1 MNPIDALA
9 PDELHAYALALKLE
23 AMAFYLPPSEAFL
36 AHLVEGDLLEGWPLG
51 PDDPLTQ
58 RGLRL
63 VHGALQLPAGQLL
76 PALRSEYT
84 ALFIGLE
91 QVDAPPWES
100 VYLSPDH
107 LLFDVQTLQV
117 REAYAAY
124 GLEIPN
130 LDHEPDDHIGYEL
143 LFLSHLLAGAAEALA
158 QGEAPA
164 AAAPAAAE
172 RLRAARAFLHEHP
185 QRWAGQFAER
195 VDRFASGD
203 YYRGLAFLLLGSLAG
218 LDAVLAAVLAEGQA

>member
-1 MNPIDALA
+1 MNPIDTLA

-36 AHLVEGDLLEGWPLG
+36 THLAEGDLLEGWPLG

-58 RGLRL
+58 RGLGL
-63 VHGALQLPAGQLL
+63 VYGALQAPPAQLL

-100 VYLSPDH
+100 VYLSTDH

-130 LDHEPDDHIGYEL
+130 LEHEPDDHIGYEL

-158 QGEAPA
+158 QGD
-164 AAAPAAAE
+164 APAAAE

-203 YYRGLAFLLLGSLAG
+203 YYRGLAFLLLGSLAA
-218 LDAVLAAVLAEGQA
+218 LDALLAAAPAEGQA